1 MKRDNYI
8 CIVGGGA
15 VGGVLAYFLYRSG
28 VERVP
33 VYYASEESYR
43 EVKNQGGIYVYDKKL
58 GEELLVPI
66 VPRRCENPIDNCFF
80 VFNAVKA
87 YEVPESLELVN
98 KIALREGL
106 VIMLQ
111 NGFGSLELA
120 EESIHGAKVAGGV
133 VYYGAE
139 RMRRGRVIYHGG
151 NVVLAGCRKALC
163 LELLELTRIFRLGGL
178 DFRVVNDI
186 DYYRWLKLALNA
198 VVNPMTA
205 VLRARNKII
214 LEREGLEL
222 AKLILKEVREAAK
235 LQGYDLDEERLLAY
249 VKRNVEAVAENVS
262 SMAQDVV
269 HGKITEVDYI
279 NGYVTKILGRSTCVN
294 HVLTLLVKLAE
305 KSRDAFIE

>member
-1 MKRDNYI
+1 MNRDNDI
-8 CIVGGGA
+8 CIIGGGA

-28 VERVP
+28 VKHVP
-33 VYYASEESYR
+33 VYYASEESCK
-43 EVKNQGGIYVYDKKL
+43 EVKNQGGMYVYDKKL
-58 GEELLVPI
+58 NEEFLIPV
-66 VPRRCENPIDNCFF
+66 VPRWNENPVDNCFF

-87 YEVPESLELVN
+87 YDVPESLKLSR

-106 VIMLQ
+106 IVMLQ

-120 EESIHGAKVAGGV
+120 EKSIYGTKVAGGV

-139 RMRRGRVIYHGG
+139 RAGRGRVIYHGG

-205 VLRARNKII
+205 TLRARNKII
-214 LEREGLEL
+214 LEKEGLEL

-262 SMAQDVV
+262 SMAQDVI
-269 HGKITEVDYI
+269 HGKMTEVDYI
-279 NGYVTKILGRSTCVN
+279 NGYVAKMLGRNSGVN
-294 HVLTLLVKLAE
+294 YVLTLLVKLAE
-305 KSRDAFIE
+305 KARNIPIG